1 MPFHDGIISQFDGY
15 GELKEFDWQHYR
27 RTYGNTERLDLILE
41 AEGDSPNRYRLSKQ
55 ADVLMLVYLLGPAEV
70 LHVLSG
76 LGYPTADKDLVRA
89 VDYYLA
95 RSAHGST
102 LSRVVHASVLAA
114 VDRSTAW
121 SEFREALDADLDDTQ
136 GGTTGHGIHLG
147 AMAGTVDIVLRTF
160 TGMRMEAETLVFR
173 PRPPGALRRVTF
185 KLRYR
190 DQRITVT
197 MDQHRLRLSAHPGAA
212 PPVHVMVDHITGLL
226 AGGESSEFPIRAQ
239 RERRSLP
246 SPTVTEASAPHRGG
260 GPQARDAPRRLTR
273 FAWLAIAAAI
283 TTMALKTGAW
293 ALTGSVGFLSDA
305 AESIVNLVT
314 ALVALVALR
323 VAARPSDESHNFG
336 HAKAEY
342 LSAAVEGVMIFVASI
357 AIIIAAVERLIHPI
371 ALEQVGL
378 GLLVSAVAG
387 GVNGMVGVVLLR
399 VGRQHRSL
407 TLTAD
412 GKHLLTDLWTSVGV
426 IVGVIAVALTGFE
439 RLDPVVALVV
449 GVNIV
454 VTGYRLLVRS
464 LAGLMDHALP
474 AAAQAEVA
482 KVLDSFAAD
491 RDVTF
496 HAVRTRESGRH
507 QLVSLHGVV
516 PGDWSVRQGH
526 DVLVEVEAA
535 VGAALES
542 SSVQTHLEPQGE
554 TCPGDADEFSPSAHQ
569 RPEGEL

>member
-1 MPFHDGIISQFDGY
+1 MVS
-15 GELKEFDWQHYR
+15 
-27 RTYGNTERLDLILE
+27 
-41 AEGDSPNRYRLSKQ
+41 
-55 ADVLMLVYLLGPAEV
+55 
-70 LHVLSG
+70 
-76 LGYPTADKDLVRA
+76 A

-160 TGMRMEAETLVFR
+160 TGMRMEAETLVIR

-185 KLRYR
+185 ELRYR

-197 MDQHRLRLSAHPGAA
+197 IDQHRLQLSAHPGAA
-212 PPVHVMVDHITGLL
+212 PPVHVMVDDITGLL
-226 AGGESSEFPIRAQ
+226 AGGESLEFPIRAQ

-246 SPTVTEASAPHRGG
+246 SPTVTEASAPHCGG
-260 GPQARDAPRRLTR
+260 GPQTRDAPRRLTR

-314 ALVALVALR
+314 ALVALR

-336 HAKAEY
+336 HGKAEY

-454 VTGYRLLVRS
+454 VTGSRLLVRS

-474 AAAQAEVA
+474 AVAQAEVT
-482 KVLDSFAAD
+482 KVLNSLATD

-496 HAVRTRESGRH
+496 HAVRTRGSGRH
-507 QLVSLHGVV
+507 QLVSLHVVV

-535 VGAALES
+535 VGAVLAS

-554 TCPGDADEFSPSAHQ
+554 SCPDDADEFSPSAHQ

>member
-1 MPFHDGIISQFDGY
+1 
-15 GELKEFDWQHYR
+15 
-27 RTYGNTERLDLILE
+27 
-41 AEGDSPNRYRLSKQ
+41 
-55 ADVLMLVYLLGPAEV
+55 
-70 LHVLSG
+70 
-76 LGYPTADKDLVRA
+76 
-89 VDYYLA
+89 
-95 RSAHGST
+95 
-102 LSRVVHASVLAA
+102 
-114 VDRSTAW
+114 
-121 SEFREALDADLDDTQ
+121 
-136 GGTTGHGIHLG
+136 
-147 AMAGTVDIVLRTF
+147 MA
-160 TGMRMEAETLVFR
+160 
-173 PRPPGALRRVTF
+173 PRPGTPRA
-185 KLRYR
+185 
-190 DQRITVT
+190 
-197 MDQHRLRLSAHPGAA
+197 
-212 PPVHVMVDHITGLL
+212 GL
-226 AGGESSEFPIRAQ
+226 P
-239 RERRSLP
+239 
-246 SPTVTEASAPHRGG
+246 
-260 GPQARDAPRRLTR
+260 R

-305 AESIVNLVT
+305 AESIVNLIT
-314 ALVALVALR
+314 AVVALR

-336 HAKAEY
+336 HGKAEY

-387 GVNGMVGVVLLR
+387 GVNGMVGGVLLR

-454 VTGYRLLVRS
+454 VTGSRLLVRS

-474 AAAQAEVA
+474 AVAQAEVT
-482 KVLDSFAAD
+482 KVLDSLATD

-496 HAVRTRESGRH
+496 HAVRTRGSGRH
-507 QLVSLHGVV
+507 QLVSLHVVV

-535 VGAALES
+535 VGAVLTS

-554 TCPGDADEFSPSAHQ
+554 SCPDDADEFSPSAHQ